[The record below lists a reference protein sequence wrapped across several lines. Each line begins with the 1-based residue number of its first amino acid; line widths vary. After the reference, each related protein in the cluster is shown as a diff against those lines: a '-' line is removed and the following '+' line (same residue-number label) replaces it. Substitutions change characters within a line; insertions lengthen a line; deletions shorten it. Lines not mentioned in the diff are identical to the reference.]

1 MKKLLKFFVPT
12 IGLLLALGLVSC
24 NPSSGE
30 TPGTENVSQGAGT
43 DDSGVVTPPDDGGD
57 DDEERIAEGGW
68 DLAAQTLKAVSG
80 FESVGVYSAEFDGEY
95 LLNNVIA
102 ADLTTAGELV
112 TYLKNHVPEWKTV
125 EDAEYNLDIQVKGA
139 ACSSIVA
146 KNKTEGTSGYIYGRN
161 FDWDDGPSLILHAR
175 PIDGYESISTCFLPF
190 IDEGWENKSNT
201 EKGAEA
207 LSCIYVPMDG
217 MNEKGLY
224 IANLQNDTAPM
235 EIPEQ
240 LDATKTYVQTT
251 VAIRYILDKCKT
263 VDEAVNWL
271 KTITMCPVYSDFR
284 DEEGNPEYPDYHFAI
299 ADNTGKYVVAEWI
312 NGEFKTKEDRVCTN
326 HSLVND
332 LPEDTNHSTYRRYN
346 ALTKI
351 GQDSNWELTSTEV
364 RDALKAV
371 QRSNSVWSAVFEPAA
386 KRVTY
391 YFRKADPHA
400 GIDTTDP
407 DAVQAADKVP
417 MDYTKSIV
425 VQF

>member
-30 TPGTENVSQGAGT
+30 TPGTEDVSQGAGT
-43 DDSGVVTPPDDGGD
+43 GDSGVVTPPDDGGD
-57 DDEERIAEGGW
+57 DDDERIADGGW
-68 DLAAQTLKAVSG
+68 ELAAQTLKAVTG
-80 FESVGVYSAEFDGEY
+80 FAGVYSAEFDGEY
-95 LLNNVIA
+95 LLSDVIDA
-102 ADLTTAGELV
+102 NLMTAGELIV
-112 TYLKNHVPEWKTV
+112 YLSNHVPEWKTV
-125 EDAEYNLDIQVKGA
+125 QDASSIFKINVQGA

-161 FDWDDGPSLILHAR
+161 FDWDEGPALILHTN
-175 PIDGYESISTCFLPF
+175 PIRGYESVSTCYLPF
-190 IDEGWENKSNT
+190 IDEAWEDKNNT
-201 EKGAEA
+201 IKAAEA
-207 LSCIYVPMDG
+207 ISCIYVPMDG

-224 IANLQNDTAPM
+224 ISNLQSDTYPVLPA
-235 EIPEQ
+235 EG
-240 LDATKTYVQTT
+240 DTVKKYVQTT
-251 VAIRYILDKCKT
+251 VAIRYILDKCAT
-263 VDEAVNWL
+263 VEEAVNWL
-271 KTITMCPVYSDFR
+271 KTINMCPVYADNVN
-284 DEEGNPEYPDYHFAI
+284 EETGLPEMADYHFAI

-332 LPEDTNHSTYRRYN
+332 LPEDTNHGTYRRYN

-364 RDALKAV
+364 RDALKTV
-371 QRSNSVWSAVFEPAA
+371 QRDNTVWSAVFEPGA

-391 YFRKADPHA
+391 YFRKA
-400 GIDTTDP
+400 
-407 DAVQAADKVP
+407 VQAADEAP
-417 MDYTKSIV
+417 MDYTKPVV